1 MDTRLTQR
9 YTVSRPV
16 GYLPLERVL
25 ALEQAVIQVGSMD
38 GHVLRWCMTSVR
50 LRRFID
56 RQTVSGESTAARA
69 ATLHHVHR

>member
-25 ALEQAVIQVGSMD
+25 ALEQAVIQVYSMD
-38 GHVLRWCMTSVR
+38 GHVLGW
-50 LRRFID
+50 
-56 RQTVSGESTAARA
+56 
-69 ATLHHVHR
+69 